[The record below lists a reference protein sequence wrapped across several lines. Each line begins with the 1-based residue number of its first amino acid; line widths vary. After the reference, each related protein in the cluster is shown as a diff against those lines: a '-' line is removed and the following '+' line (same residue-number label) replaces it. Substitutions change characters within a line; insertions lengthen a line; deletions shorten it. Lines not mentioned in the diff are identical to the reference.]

1 MFWVGVSAVVA
12 AAASTLLLLLHLPV
26 ELLECVVV
34 LALERG
40 SAWFCHL
47 GLVRGWDQSM
57 PGWCALTLLFLLVLL
72 VICEL
77 QQQLSKCGK
86 SCSISRSIWPL
97 PRTRSTRFLS
107 SEFQEAE

>member
-40 SAWFCHL
+40 SAWFLSPCSSAWL
-47 GLVRGWDQSM
+47 GPVCARLVRADIAVSAG
-57 PGWCALTLLFLLVLL
+57 
-72 VICEL
+72 
-77 QQQLSKCGK
+77 
-86 SCSISRSIWPL
+86 
-97 PRTRSTRFLS
+97 S
-107 SEFQEAE
+107 SGHL